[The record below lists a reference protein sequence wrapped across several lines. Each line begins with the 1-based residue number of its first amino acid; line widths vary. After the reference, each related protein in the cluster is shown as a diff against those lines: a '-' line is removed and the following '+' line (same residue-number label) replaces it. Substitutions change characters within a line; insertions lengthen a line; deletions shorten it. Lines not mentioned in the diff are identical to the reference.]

1 MKHYSSYYKRLHVR
15 RIKIAVLAVIVSMF
29 FLPVFVKF
37 ERSGDNMFR
46 VLLDGV
52 SVGTV
57 ASPEEAEGY
66 AREAR
71 RQIASDSSEL
81 VLVESNIEL
90 QGQEVLLEGQMILMR
105 SYPGWRWYWQI
116 MSVRP

>member
-90 QGQEVLLEGQMILMR
+90 QGQMILMR